1 MIVFAVP
8 NHANTVEQAAD
19 FENETGLKAA
29 IWRGLEQED
38 PEKVG
43 KKMCLESKLSKAA
56 TSSSGAVRLQDICAA
71 CPSRTKCGYNRQR
84 HQVADAWFVTHALLY
99 HQKPK
104 GIPLT
109 ERLIIDESI
118 LSSAIS
124 QHELELSKL
133 EDRAVTRFQY
143 FPSGKWGV
151 YNDHPLN
158 QERRRVLK
166 AFRNAPDGPLH
177 RETIADLSYAD
188 YHRRCANWEW
198 KQRQKQNFP
207 KDDIEGIM
215 TEVFRTSGTFTRLL
229 PMMWEMI
236 AEFQD
241 SGEEHTQ
248 RIELARN
255 KQGRRVVRINR
266 KEEIRSGWR
275 APTLHLDA
283 TPRMAIVRELFGDA
297 EMVADIDVAAPYQ
310 TITRVTGKTFSK
322 AWMIPSEKVSE
333 KRNNSRTNNALRLH
347 RFIEVQASKFSSVGV
362 ICNMGLEEIL
372 REVGMPN
379 NVVLGHYNK
388 VKGIN
393 RFENVDC
400 MIIIG
405 RTKPDIEVSRRMARI
420 LSGRWD
426 CEELADDIAWTICEA
441 ELLNGA
447 MGRARGIRRKMD
459 NPVEIFL
466 LNDIELPVR
475 IDREISWNDIQ
486 PGPVELMAARG
497 VVLDCK
503 LGTRG
508 LWPVVAAVLADV
520 YASADAARKDFSLR
534 SSRGETS
541 IITVTIDVSPRE
553 RSKLRLA
560 RIKAPGR
567 WNSIQAWIDPD
578 RAAKFT
584 EIVQLIEPA
593 F

>member
-8 NHANTVEQAAD
+8 NHDNTVEQAAD

-29 IWRGLEQED
+29 IWRGLGQED
-38 PEKVG
+38 PDRPD

-71 CPSRTKCGYNRQR
+71 CPSRGECGYNRQR
-84 HQVADAWFVTHALLY
+84 DQVADAWFATHALLY

-109 ERLIIDESI
+109 ERLIVDESI

-124 QHELELSKL
+124 QYDLELSKL
-133 EDRAVTRFQY
+133 EDRAVTRFQC
-143 FPSGKWGV
+143 FPSGEWAV

-158 QERRRVLK
+158 QERRRVLN

-177 RETIADLSYAD
+177 RDTIADLSYSD

-198 KQRQKQNFP
+198 GQRPKQNFP
-207 KDDIEGIM
+207 KDDIDGIM
-215 TEVFRTSGTFTRLL
+215 AEISRTTGTFTRLL
-229 PMMWEMI
+229 PMMWGMI

-241 SGEEHTQ
+241 SGEEQTQ

-255 KQGRRVVRINR
+255 KQGYRIIRMNR
-266 KEEIRSGWR
+266 KEEIRAGWR

-283 TPRMAIVRELFGDA
+283 TPRMGIVRELFGDA
-297 EMVADIDVAAPYQ
+297 EMVADIEVAAPYQ
-310 TITRVTGKTFSK
+310 SITSVTGQKFSK
-322 AWMIPSEKVSE
+322 AWMIPSEKASE
-333 KRNNSRTNNALRLH
+333 KRNNSRMNNALRLH

-362 ICNMGLEEIL
+362 ICNKGLEEVL
-372 REVGMPN
+372 KEVGLPD
-379 NVVLGHYNK
+379 NVVLGHFNK

-400 MIIIG
+400 LIIIG
-405 RTKPDIEVSRRMARI
+405 RTQPDIEVSRRMARI

-426 CEELADDIAWTICEA
+426 CEELTDDIAWTICEA

-447 MGRARGIRRKMD
+447 LGRARGIRRTAD

-486 PGPVELMAARG
+486 PGPLELMAARG
-497 VVLDCK
+497 VALNCK
-503 LGTRG
+503 VGTRG
-508 LWPVVAAVLADV
+508 SWPVVSAVLSDV

-541 IITVTIDVSPRE
+541 IITVTIDVSPGE
-553 RSKLRLA
+553 GSKLRLA

-567 WNSIQAWIDPD
+567 HNSIQAWVDPD
-578 RAAKFT
+578 RAAKFV
-584 EIVQLIEPA
+584 EIIQFIEPA
-593 F
+593 C

>member
-19 FENETGLKAA
+19 FEKETGLKAA
-29 IWRGLEQED
+29 IWRGLEQMD
-38 PEKVG
+38 PERPAKL
-43 KKMCLESKLSKAA
+43 MCLESKLSKAT
-56 TSSSGAVRLQDICAA
+56 TSSGGAVRLKDVCAV
-71 CPSRTKCGYNRQR
+71 CPSRTECGYNRQR
-84 HQVADAWFVTHALLY
+84 HQDAKAWFVTHALLF

-104 GIPLT
+104 GIPPT
-109 ERLIIDESI
+109 ARLIIDESI

-124 QHELELSKL
+124 QYDLDLYKL
-133 EDRAVTRFQY
+133 DDRAVTRFQY
-143 FPSGKWGV
+143 IGSREWGV

-158 QERRRVLK
+158 QERQRVLD

-177 RETIADLSYAD
+177 RDTIAGLSCSD

-198 KQRQKQNFP
+198 KQRINQKFP

-215 TEVFRTSGTFTRLL
+215 AEITRTSGTFTRLL

-241 SGEEHTQ
+241 SGEEQTQ

-255 KQGRRVVRINR
+255 EKGHRVIRMNR
-266 KEEIRSGWR
+266 KEEIRAGWR
-275 APTLHLDA
+275 APTFHLDA
-283 TPRMAIVRELFGDA
+283 TPQMAIVRELFGDA
-297 EMVADIDVAAPYQ
+297 EMVADIDVAAPHQ
-310 TITRVTGKTFSK
+310 TITRVMGQKFSK
-322 AWMIPSEKVSE
+322 AWMIPSEKASE
-333 KRNNSRTNNALRLH
+333 KRNNSRRNNALRLS
-347 RFIEVQASKFSSVGV
+347 RFIEVQAPKFSSIGV
-362 ICNMGLEEIL
+362 ICNKGLEKIFK
-372 REVGMPN
+372 EVELPDNG
-379 NVVLGHYNK
+379 VLGHFNK

-393 RFENVDC
+393 RFEDVDC
-400 MIIIG
+400 LIIIG
-405 RTKPDIEVSRRMARI
+405 RTQPDRQISLRLARI

-447 MGRARGIRRKMD
+447 LGRARGIRRTRD
-459 NPVEIFL
+459 NPVEVFL
-466 LNDIELPVR
+466 LNDIELPIR

-486 PGPVELMAARG
+486 PGPLELMAARG

-503 LGTRG
+503 PGTRG

-541 IITVTIDVSPRE
+541 IVMVNIDVSPRE

-560 RIKAPGR
+560 RIKAIGR
-567 WNSIQAWIDPD
+567 RNSIQAWIDLD
-578 RAAKFT
+578 RATKFVEVVKFT
-584 EIVQLIEPA
+584 DPA
-593 F
+593 A